1 MKIYQVCN
9 LRTARCLYFLPPSV
23 GDLKTTVQENY
34 LQKTRFKSFLLKGI
48 FSGLGSI
55 IIGLCIGER
64 LTVLWSIIPVLFGRI
79 YRIRIEYI
87 FLCLRSKASRCGT
100 DKCLLRNFSVYSS
113 YSVIDY
119 IQANSYGYLFYSIN
133 FYGNRCLAFFK

>member
-1 MKIYQVCN
+1 MQTYDWLSQ
-9 LRTARCLYFLPPSV
+9 
-23 GDLKTTVQENY
+23 GENI
-34 LQKTRFKSFLLKGI
+34 I
-48 FSGLGSI
+48 FESAASKVWNCAL
-55 IIGLCIGER
+55 EHDPR
-64 LTVLWSIIPVLFGRI
+64 AFGRI

-100 DKCLLRNFSVYSS
+100 DKCLLRNFSVYSR
-113 YSVIDY
+113 YPVIDY